1 MNPVHQYHQRFLD
14 LRAQAALPV
23 PELLQHNP
31 ALLNNLIMAGLGM
44 GTLFLRMGAVVQLCR
59 RLHDGAPTNDVLFL
73 KQVVDN
79 LRETLPS
86 DTNWKNVWYAAM
98 EPGSAWQAATPAD
111 KGNSTLL
118 DRFVTF
124 RNRMVH
130 QQVRLHPDHTAE
142 LTAGLDIL
150 DQMAGL
156 HTLFLEG
163 ELEVVGGLYHWR
175 QQGHSLPLHPFVQP
189 GGADGLPYL
198 FQGLHANKTLARFI
212 GPMHGD
218 ETEPGPNPALDEGF
232 RPMQEAL
239 RGGAGE
245 VFDHTER
252 MRYYLECFVGRERE
266 VQAAVQWALGDG
278 SSPVLPIHAQAGM
291 GKGALSAGIISALQ
305 QAGVPTL
312 YHFCGSGM
320 ANSLHAVLY
329 HFILQGGRMPGMNG
343 ASIWKVQEER
353 IQRRM
358 QRLPSRYTDAIRL
371 FQDLLTHCYA
381 PPRKFQ
387 DKPLVVL
394 IDGLDEAAVANGQ
407 LRIVDWFMTYNDK
420 DEPEQEWTPPPF
432 LRWIFT
438 YRSLPAGRMG
448 GFELGGTFA
457 LATEPLLQ
465 PLRGLDGAAVRE
477 ALQEFHVSEEFVETV
492 IHKGAVA

>member
-1 MNPVHQYHQRFLD
+1 MNPIHQYHRRFFD
-14 LRAQAALPV
+14 LRALAASPV

-31 ALLNNLIMAGLGM
+31 SLLNNLIMAGLGM
-44 GTLFLRMGAVVQLCR
+44 GTLFLRVGAVLQLCR

-86 DTNWKNVWYAAM
+86 DTNWKNVWCAAM
-98 EPGSAWQAATPAD
+98 EPGSAWQAAIPAD
-111 KGNSTLL
+111 KGNTTLL
-118 DRFVTF
+118 DRFVSF

-142 LTAGLDIL
+142 PTAGLDIV

-163 ELEVVGGLYHWR
+163 ELELVGGLYHWR

-189 GGADGLPYL
+189 SGADGLPYL
-198 FQGLHANKTLARFI
+198 FQGLHANNTLARFI
-212 GPMHGD
+212 GPMQGD

-245 VFDHTER
+245 VFDHADR

-266 VQAAVQWALGDG
+266 VQATLQWALGDG

-312 YHFCGSGM
+312 YHC
-320 ANSLHAVLY
+320 NV
-329 HFILQGGRMPGMNG
+329 
-343 ASIWKVQEER
+343 
-353 IQRRM
+353 
-358 QRLPSRYTDAIRL
+358 
-371 FQDLLTHCYA
+371 
-381 PPRKFQ
+381 
-387 DKPLVVL
+387 
-394 IDGLDEAAVANGQ
+394 
-407 LRIVDWFMTYNDK
+407 
-420 DEPEQEWTPPPF
+420 
-432 LRWIFT
+432 
-438 YRSLPAGRMG
+438 PAGANLQ
-448 GFELGGTFA
+448 LGTSSS
-457 LATEPLLQ
+457 TESFPR
-465 PLRGLDGAAVRE
+465 LR
-477 ALQEFHVSEEFVETV
+477 T
-492 IHKGAVA
+492 